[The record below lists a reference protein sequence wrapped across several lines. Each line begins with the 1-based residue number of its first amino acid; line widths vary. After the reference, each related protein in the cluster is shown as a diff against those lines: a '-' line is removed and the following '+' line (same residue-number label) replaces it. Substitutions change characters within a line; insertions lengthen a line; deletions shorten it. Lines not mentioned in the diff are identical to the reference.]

1 MVIDFLVFF
10 FFFFFFFKQKTA
22 YEMLRS
28 LVGSEMCIRD
38 SVKSYLHSLDT
49 LGKLEAALEGDAVTR
64 ELVIGAEASGVSGGG
79 GGTAGVDL
87 LEGVDA
93 LSLLVE
99 EHLKMHG
106 LAQ

>member
-1 MVIDFLVFF
+1 M
-10 FFFFFFFKQKTA
+10 
-22 YEMLRS
+22 
-28 LVGSEMCIRD
+28 
-38 SVKSYLHSLDT
+38 
-49 LGKLEAALEGDAVTR
+49 TR

-79 GGTAGVDL
+79 GGTGGVDL

-106 LAQ
+106 LALGEKIKVTLKHHNITINTPMDALKISQMLQYYCLWVSK